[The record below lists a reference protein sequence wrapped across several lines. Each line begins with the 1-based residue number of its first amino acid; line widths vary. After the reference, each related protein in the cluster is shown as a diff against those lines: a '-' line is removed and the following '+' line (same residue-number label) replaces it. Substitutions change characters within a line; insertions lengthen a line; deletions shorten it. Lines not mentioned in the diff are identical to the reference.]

1 MRDFR
6 ELQVWQKSHRL
17 TLDIYKATQE
27 FPQEERYGP
36 RSQIRRSSISI
47 GTNIAEGA
55 AKITRPEFA
64 RILQLALGVASELE
78 YELLLAHDLG
88 YLAIE
93 QHQQLTERA
102 IEVKKMLTGFIQY
115 LYGSKTGT
123 DG

>member
-6 ELQVWQKSHRL
+6 ELQVWQKAHRL
-17 TLDIYKATQE
+17 TLDIYQATQQ
-27 FPQEERYGP
+27 FPQEERYGL

-64 RILQLALGVASELE
+64 RVLQNALGIASELE

-88 YLAIE
+88 YLASE
-93 QHQQLTERA
+93 QHQQLSDRVV
-102 IEVKKMLTGFIQY
+102 EVKKMLTGFIQF
-115 LYGSKTGT
+115 LYGSRTGT

>member
-1 MRDFR
+1 
-6 ELQVWQKSHRL
+6 LQ
-17 TLDIYKATQE
+17 I
-27 FPQEERYGP
+27 
-36 RSQIRRSSISI
+36 
-47 GTNIAEGA
+47 
-55 AKITRPEFA
+55 
-64 RILQLALGVASELE
+64 ALGVASELE

>member
-6 ELQVWQKSHRL
+6 ELQVWQKAHRL
-17 TLDIYKATQE
+17 TLEIYQATQQ
-27 FPQEERYGP
+27 FPQEERYGL

-47 GTNIAEGA
+47 GTSIAEGS

-64 RILQLALGVASELE
+64 RFLQNALGIASELE

-88 YLAIE
+88 YLAPE
-93 QHQQLTERA
+93 QHRQVTEQVVE
-102 IEVKKMLTGFIQY
+102 IKKMLTGFIQF
-115 LYGSKTGT
+115 LYGSRTGT